1 MKELPK
7 EFQFK
12 CDEHSTEQ
20 CKVLGVDTVYYPIS
34 KFYKDEYFSVRNNI
48 IVDYVY
54 KEEWGKL
61 PIIKLSDYIESEERN
76 VEANET
82 LTDKEKQLIQ
92 HYAGLAMQ
100 GLLTRVPKRPNG
112 EVDLGILEMKRIPQ
126 ESISI
131 AKEMVKQLKRKG
143 YL

>member
-1 MKELPK
+1 MKKLPK

-12 CDEHSTEQ
+12 CDEHSEEQ

-34 KFYKDEYFSVRNNI
+34 KFYKNDYFSVRNNMI
-48 IVDYVY
+48 FDCG
-54 KEEWGKL
+54 WGNL
-61 PIIKLSDYIESEERN
+61 PTIKLSDYIESEERN

-100 GLLTRVPKRPNG
+100 GLLWNNVVGSSRTKEFINWITFHAI
-112 EVDLGILEMKRIPQ
+112 EHAEEM
-126 ESISI
+126 
-131 AKEMVKQLKRKG
+131 AKQLKEKG